1 LPIRVKPPKPA
12 KSGAFLSPKKAQ
24 KWGKNGGIL
33 TEFTP
38 EFLVDL

>member
-12 KSGAFLSPKKAQ
+12 KSEAFLSPKKAA

-33 TEFTP
+33 TGFPT
-38 EFLVDL
+38 EFLVNL